1 MRHVANAVTL
11 EHADSVIQNSRATE
25 HIRVLCSALRFFLS
39 SYLSALAGPRAEG
52 MHLSGTAVVSHAAAM
67 DVAVAAGTRA
77 IECAYSAVVRSGG
90 VGVGVI
96 SQWEDMSVPK
106 AAALFAFGVL
116 LKEEL
121 VEKTIASMVEFV
133 SDGTRASHTL
143 SEDRAR
149 RLELCKLI
157 CVHSPRAV
165 SYAVALMRT
174 SLWNGKLGCREG
186 RSLVLDVLTHILRTV
201 GFRELPAE
209 FASCAK
215 AVMEPLCG
223 HYAEP
228 LHADGELDLLSYFK
242 FLHLLTSCISG
253 DADAGSE
260 EEEDEDSGAQDS
272 IRAPIVALISAVGPR
287 IVMLLCDSKT
297 AGVKLTYNVRSAGI
311 GVLASA
317 LANDGALRRI
327 VLDAFTTRFTSIRAA
342 GSDLGCSLAVARGL
356 HIDVADLE

>member
-143 SEDRAR
+143 SEDRA
-149 RLELCKLI
+149 
-157 CVHSPRAV
+157 
-165 SYAVALMRT
+165 
-174 SLWNGKLGCREG
+174 
-186 RSLVLDVLTHILRTV
+186 
-201 GFRELPAE
+201 
-209 FASCAK
+209 
-215 AVMEPLCG
+215 
-223 HYAEP
+223 
-228 LHADGELDLLSYFK
+228 
-242 FLHLLTSCISG
+242 
-253 DADAGSE
+253 
-260 EEEDEDSGAQDS
+260 
-272 IRAPIVALISAVGPR
+272 
-287 IVMLLCDSKT
+287 
-297 AGVKLTYNVRSAGI
+297 
-311 GVLASA
+311 
-317 LANDGALRRI
+317 
-327 VLDAFTTRFTSIRAA
+327 
-342 GSDLGCSLAVARGL
+342 
-356 HIDVADLE
+356 